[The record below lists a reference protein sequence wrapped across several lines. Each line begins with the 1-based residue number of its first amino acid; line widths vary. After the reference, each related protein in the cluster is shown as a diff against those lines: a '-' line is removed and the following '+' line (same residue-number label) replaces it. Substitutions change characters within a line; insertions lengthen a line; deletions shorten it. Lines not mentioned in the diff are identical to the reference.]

1 MEDEN
6 YLKCWHNYSFDRHIL
21 FNHGIDVKGFGGDT
35 MHMARLADPSR
46 MRYGLKY
53 LTQDMES
60 QIVDSNKGII
70 AWMKDQ
76 INGEG
81 DSDKN

>member
-1 MEDEN
+1 M
-6 YLKCWHNYSFDRHIL
+6 KCWHNYSFDRHIL

-60 QIVDSNKGII
+60 QIVDTKKGII

-81 DSDKN
+81 DNDKN

>member
-1 MEDEN
+1 
-6 YLKCWHNYSFDRHIL
+6 
-21 FNHGIDVKGFGGDT
+21 

-60 QIVDSNKGII
+60 QIVDTKKGII

-76 INGEG
+76 INKEG